1 MIEKQKKRKVS
12 PSIYILLVIMKLLVP
27 KSQGVVKINF
37 NNICEVSKTMHCNL
51 LINLNLYVIVY
62 SISHV

>member
-51 LINLNLYVIVY
+51 LINTCNHIVDAQ
-62 SISHV
+62 